1 MAVRTRC
8 GELLLLLFGRKEDR
22 SGRPNARVVVLGP
35 LVGSRGRRRLG
46 RWVVF
51 IVLVLVLSWWETGH
65 TFWRWEGRVVR
76 LGSRKVRKGRIEEGY
91 IKEVKDIHRLVLGV
105 VWFLTRK
112 GSGSA
117 ERDPV
122 SYTHLRAHETDS

>member
-8 GELLLLLFGRKEDR
+8 GELLLLLLFGRKEDR

-35 LVGSRGRRRLG
+35 LVGSRGWRRLG

-65 TFWRWEGRVVR
+65 TFWRWEGRVAR

-91 IKEVKDIHRLVLGV
+91 IKRIEDIHSLVLGV
-105 VWFLTRK
+105 
-112 GSGSA
+112 
-117 ERDPV
+117 
-122 SYTHLRAHETDS
+122 